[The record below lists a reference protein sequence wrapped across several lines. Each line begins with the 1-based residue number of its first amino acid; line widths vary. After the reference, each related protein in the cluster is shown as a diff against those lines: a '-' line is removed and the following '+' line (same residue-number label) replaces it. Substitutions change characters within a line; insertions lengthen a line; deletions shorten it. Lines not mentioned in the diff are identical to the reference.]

1 MAKPF
6 LLEIGSQNLVV
17 DPDVITLKK
26 VKELARAVT
35 EVRTKHS
42 LLTKY
47 PMKEGEDMEGYEERV
62 KNELRESNTRK
73 QGESEAEFTSR
84 LLSSGT
90 DSQTFL
96 FDQVK
101 AIADVFGQASKVDE
115 DAADHCRYVAA
126 KTFVEDVLSICDLV

>member
-6 LLEIGSQNLVV
+6 SLSIGPHNLVV
-17 DPDVITLKK
+17 DPDTITLKK

-47 PMKEGEDMEGYEERV
+47 PMKEGEDMEVYEERV

-73 QGESEAEFTSR
+73 SGETEADFTSR
-84 LLSSGT
+84 LLSTGT

-96 FDQVK
+96 FDQIK
-101 AIADVFGQASKVDE
+101 AVAEVFGQKDKVE
-115 DAADHCRYVAA
+115 DDAMEFCRYVAA